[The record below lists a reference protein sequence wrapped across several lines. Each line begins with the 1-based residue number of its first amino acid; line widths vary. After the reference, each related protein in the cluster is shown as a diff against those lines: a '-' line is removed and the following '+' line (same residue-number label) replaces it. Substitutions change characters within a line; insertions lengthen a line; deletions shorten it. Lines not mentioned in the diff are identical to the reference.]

1 MLYNAGSA
9 SSPTLLLSIAFPSSL
24 VVRKKSHSK
33 TPDSP
38 YVYYI
43 SIINTRWAKTD
54 VTIEFGRLKLIG
66 IMCADAI

>member
-9 SSPTLLLSIAFPSSL
+9 SSPTLLAFPSSL
-24 VVRKKSHSK
+24 VIRKKSHSK

-43 SIINTRWAKTD
+43 SIINTRWAKTE
-54 VTIEFGRLKLIG
+54 VTIELGRLKLVG
-66 IMCADAI
+66 IMCADAN